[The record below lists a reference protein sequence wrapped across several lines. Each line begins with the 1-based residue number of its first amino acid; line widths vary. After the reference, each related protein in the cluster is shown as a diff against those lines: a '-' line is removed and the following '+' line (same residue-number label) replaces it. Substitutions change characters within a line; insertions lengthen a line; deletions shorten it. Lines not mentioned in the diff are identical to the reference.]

1 MRTAT
6 IPAKWKA
13 SASKK
18 LEYETRK
25 NTAVSMTGSVFK
37 LANLV
42 ISAFTKPQQ
51 LPIRQEPNRIQQKCP
66 KPLTR
71 LSASNLLFMAYI
83 SICLCKKELS
93 NIAILCRSTFWGIFC
108 KNQEVAT
115 KKNKPWSYKGSK
127 LGRKN
132 RQKNFQTDLE
142 LKTVLNMG
150 TIL

>member
-6 IPAKWKA
+6 TPVKWKA

-83 SICLCKKELS
+83 SICLCKKGLS
-93 NIAILCRSTFWGIFC
+93 NIGILCRSTFWVGLLTTFDFRLLKSKIVGIIL
-108 KNQEVAT
+108 E
-115 KKNKPWSYKGSK
+115 SK
-127 LGRKN
+127 SSRS
-132 RQKNFQTDLE
+132 RWPPTS
-142 LKTVLNMG
+142 T
-150 TIL
+150 